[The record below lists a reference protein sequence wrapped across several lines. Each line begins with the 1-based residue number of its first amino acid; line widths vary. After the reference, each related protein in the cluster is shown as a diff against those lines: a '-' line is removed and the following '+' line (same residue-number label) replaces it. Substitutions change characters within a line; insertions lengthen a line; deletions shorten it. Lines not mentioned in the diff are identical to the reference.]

1 MALPHAELNIHR
13 LYKIFASCI
22 FVMLIKLKRWPLGNM
37 FPLMQCPV
45 YKNLVMSTNNESM
58 KSNFKNEIS
67 GYSENMFRN
76 V

>member
-1 MALPHAELNIHR
+1 
-13 LYKIFASCI
+13 
-22 FVMLIKLKRWPLGNM
+22 MLIKLKRWPLGNM

-76 V
+76 I